1 MKSITRIE
9 ISNYIYVLLMVLIFM
24 ASTVKGQSFLKQEIS
39 IVEFNSNW
47 NKSNH
52 FGVDGVKNCKTFS
65 VSICDNPNYM
75 DRFNIIT
82 PSIVVYHNGEE
93 VKRYQS
99 NILFT
104 FDITHKNLQQD
115 VDSLLLTKFN

>member
-1 MKSITRIE
+1 MKSTTKIDIT
-9 ISNYIYVLLMVLIFM
+9 NYIYILLMIAVFM
-24 ASTVKGQSFLKQEIS
+24 LSSLQAQSFLKPEIS

-47 NKSNH
+47 NKANH
-52 FGVDGVKNCKTFS
+52 FGLDGIKNCKIFD
-65 VSICDNPNYM
+65 VSICDNPKYM
-75 DRFNIIT
+75 DKFNITT
-82 PSIVVYHNGEE
+82 PSIVIYHNGLE

-104 FDITHKNLQQD
+104 FDVTHKNLQQD